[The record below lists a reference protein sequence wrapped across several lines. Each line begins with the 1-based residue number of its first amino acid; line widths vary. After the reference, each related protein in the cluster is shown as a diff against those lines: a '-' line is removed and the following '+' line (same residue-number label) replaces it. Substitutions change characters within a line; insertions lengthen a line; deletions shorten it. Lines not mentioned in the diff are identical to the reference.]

1 MSIQLI
7 ADSGSTKTSW
17 CLIDGKSKKNIITQ
31 GISPYFLDY
40 SQICSILEVELLPK
54 IKNKIPNQIHFYGT
68 GCGNAKNIQMVKKA
82 LRHCFNKSIINV
94 NHDLLGAAR
103 ALCGEE
109 KGIVCILGTGSN
121 SCYFNGKKI
130 VKNNPSLGYVLG
142 DEGSGAHLG
151 KKVLQHFLYNTF
163 EPDLMDRFQF
173 QFNTSRIEILDTLYK
188 QSFPNRYLASFSTFL
203 VENRGH
209 FMVENIIEDGFNE
222 FFFNHVLKY
231 RESWSMPIHF
241 TGSIAHGFKDRLKEI
256 CNSFELQL
264 GKVCKDPMEG
274 LIKFHI

>member
-1 MSIQLI
+1 
-7 ADSGSTKTSW
+7 
-17 CLIDGKSKKNIITQ
+17 
-31 GISPYFLDY
+31 
-40 SQICSILEVELLPK
+40 
-54 IKNKIPNQIHFYGT
+54 
-68 GCGNAKNIQMVKKA
+68 
-82 LRHCFNKSIINV
+82 
-94 NHDLLGAAR
+94 
-103 ALCGEE
+103 
-109 KGIVCILGTGSN
+109 
-121 SCYFNGKKI
+121 
-130 VKNNPSLGYVLG
+130 
-142 DEGSGAHLG
+142 
-151 KKVLQHFLYNTF
+151 
-163 EPDLMDRFQF
+163 MDRFQF